1 MTTAAGNLEKEK
13 VEKRRALGRGLES
26 LLPGP
31 RVVAPVVVRE
41 SSQPFAKDAK
51 DGPASDSSSSPVRVG
66 DIQAVVD
73 NSLDPQSPPFAKEA
87 KDGAPTVVE
96 GASELRSDG
105 QPRAAVPTQVVP
117 TSTISASTHST
128 QALAT
133 HPPVA
138 QKTLSISAQA
148 EASPRVPGTQV
159 VNIALELIDPN
170 PYQTREVA
178 DDDPLEELANSIKAN
193 GVMQPIV
200 VRPGENGRY
209 VLVLGERR
217 CKASIK
223 IGNATIPAIVRRV
236 SDQQAAEMTVI
247 ENLQRLDL
255 TCLEQARAFRVLS
268 QDFNLTQA
276 QIGERVGLS
285 RESISN
291 YMRLLK
297 LPVTVLDFMDDR
309 KLGFSEARELLKLDD
324 MDLIAKTADY
334 IVKRKMTLD
343 QIEILIM
350 RMLGLLEPVP
360 GMPGQVAKKSGARWL
375 DPNVRAAQLDMERL
389 LGVRVRIRDRKGKG
403 RIVIEYSTVD
413 DYERV
418 VGMLRGKKN

>member
-1 MTTAAGNLEKEK
+1 MTTAAESLAGRAAGNPEKEK

-31 RVVAPVVVRE
+31 RAVVAVRE
-41 SSQPFAKDAK
+41 T
-51 DGPASDSSSSPVRVG
+51 
-66 DIQAVVD
+66 
-73 NSLDPQSPPFAKEA
+73 SPPFAKEA

-96 GASELRSDG
+96 GASELHSDG

-138 QKTLSISAQA
+138 QETISISAQA
-148 EASPRVPGTQV
+148 EAPARVPGTQV

-209 VLVLGERR
+209 ILVLGERR

-223 IGNATIPAIVRRV
+223 IGNTTVPAIVRRV

-297 LPVTVLDFMDDR
+297 LPVTVLDLMDDR

-334 IVKRKMTLD
+334 IVKRHMTLD

-360 GMPGQVAKKSGARWL
+360 GMPGQVPKKSGARWV

-413 DYERV
+413 DYDRV